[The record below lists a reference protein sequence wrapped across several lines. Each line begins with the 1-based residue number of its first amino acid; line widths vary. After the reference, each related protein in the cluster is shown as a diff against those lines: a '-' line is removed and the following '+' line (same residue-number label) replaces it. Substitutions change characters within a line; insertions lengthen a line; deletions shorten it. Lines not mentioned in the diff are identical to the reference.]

1 MIKANSFKEFLA
13 IITKCFYNLYKIAIF
28 KVDKKEIDIF
38 YKKYVRGLRNSFRSL
53 KKNLMQLIEKCSN

>member
-1 MIKANSFKEFLA
+1 M
-13 IITKCFYNLYKIAIF
+13 FYNLYKIAIF

>member
-1 MIKANSFKEFLA
+1 M
-13 IITKCFYNLYKIAIF
+13 FYNLYKIAIF

-53 KKNLMQLIEKCSN
+53 KKNLM